1 MMLFGVSL
9 VASFLAGSLAL
20 FAPCCITF
28 LFPSYLGTIFRDRT
42 KVIYYTLI
50 FALGLAVIL
59 VPVALGFRF
68 FILFLDTYHKSIY
81 YLGAVV
87 MIVMG
92 IMTVKPFFKMPKFF
106 NMPKFDPEINTGSVF
121 SLGVMSGLT
130 SSCCAPVLLAAVT
143 LISLS
148 PSTFQALIVAM
159 AYVMGIVAPLFIMSI
174 LYEKITNKIEGTNQR
189 KISQILKY
197 VGAGIFII
205 TGILMAIFNYFDK
218 IQMNQMEPLTRP
230 LRLWVFEISKLFQ
243 NSWIDLGVF
252 SLIIIILIILILN
265 SRRSND
271 Q

>member
-28 LFPSYLGTIFRDRT
+28 LFPSYLGTIFRDRS

-50 FALGLAVIL
+50 FALGLAVVL

-68 FILFLDTYHKSIY
+68 AISFLDTYHKGIY
-81 YLGAVV
+81 YVGAVV

-106 NMPKFDPEINTGSVF
+106 EMPKFNKEINTGSIF
-121 SLGVMSGLT
+121 ALGVMSGLT

-148 PSTFQALIVAM
+148 PSTLQALIVAL
-159 AYVMGIVAPLFIMSI
+159 AYVVGIVAPLFIMSVV
-174 LYEKITNKIEGTNQR
+174 YQKVTNKIEGPNQR
-189 KISQILKY
+189 KISRVLKY
-197 VGAGIFII
+197 IGAGIFII
-205 TGILMAIFNYFDK
+205 TGILMAIFNFFDQ

-230 LRLWVFEISKLFQ
+230 LRLWVFNISKIFQ
-243 NSWIDLGVF
+243 NSWLDLGVF
-252 SLIIIILIILILN
+252 ILIVSLVIILIKTN
-265 SRRSND
+265 FKKS
-271 Q
+271 

>member
-50 FALGLAVIL
+50 FALGLAVVL

-68 FILFLDTYHKSIY
+68 AISFLDTYHKGIY
-81 YLGAVV
+81 YLGAIV

-92 IMTVKPFFKMPKFF
+92 IMTVKPMFHLPKFFSMPKF
-106 NMPKFDPEINTGSVF
+106 NPEINTGSVF
-121 SLGVMSGLT
+121 GLGVMSGLT

-148 PSTFQALIVAM
+148 PSTLQALVVAM
-159 AYVMGIVAPLFIMSI
+159 AYVMGIVAPLFIMSVV
-174 LYEKITNKIEGTNQR
+174 YQKVTDKIEGPNQR
-189 KISQILKY
+189 KISNILKH
-197 VGAGIFII
+197 VGAGIFIT
-205 TGILMAIFNYFDK
+205 TGILMAIFNYFDQ

-243 NSWIDLGVF
+243 NSWLDLGVF
-252 SLIIIILIILILN
+252 ILIIILVIVLVKTNLKK
-265 SRRSND
+265 SS
-271 Q
+271 

>member
-42 KVIYYTLI
+42 KVIYYTLV
-50 FALGLAVIL
+50 FALGLAVVL

-68 FILFLDTYHKSIY
+68 AISFLDTYHKGIY
-81 YLGAVV
+81 YIGAGV
-87 MIVMG
+87 MIIMG
-92 IMTVKPFFKMPKFF
+92 VMTVKPFFKMPKFF
-106 NMPKFDPEINTGSVF
+106 SMPKFNPEINTGSVF
-121 SLGVMSGLT
+121 GLGVMSGLT

-148 PSTFQALIVAM
+148 PSTFQALVVAL
-159 AYVMGIVAPLFIMSI
+159 AYVMGIVAPLFIMSV
-174 LYEKITNKIEGTNQR
+174 LYRKITDKIEGPNQR
-189 KISQILKY
+189 KISNILKY
-197 VGAGIFII
+197 IGAGIFII
-205 TGILMAIFNYFDK
+205 AGVLMAIFNYFDQ

-243 NSWIDLGVF
+243 NSWLDLGVF
-252 SLIIIILIILILN
+252 VLIIILITILVKAN
-265 SRRSND
+265 FTKS
-271 Q
+271 

>member
-42 KVIYYTLI
+42 KVIYYTFV

-68 FILFLDTYHKSIY
+68 AISFLDTYHKGIY
-81 YLGAVV
+81 YLGALV

-92 IMTVKPFFKMPKFF
+92 IMTVKPLFKMPKFF
-106 NMPKFDPEINTGSVF
+106 DMPKFNPEINTGSVF
-121 SLGVMSGLT
+121 ALGVMSGLT

-148 PSTFQALIVAM
+148 PSTLQALIVAL

-174 LYEKITNKIEGTNQR
+174 LYQKITNKIEGPNQR

-197 VGAGIFII
+197 IGAGIFII
-205 TGILMAIFNYFDK
+205 TGILMAIFNYFDQ

-230 LRLWVFEISKLFQ
+230 LRLWVFEISKIFQ
-243 NSWIDLGVF
+243 NPWMDLGVF
-252 SLIIIILIILILN
+252 VSIIILLVFLLKINIKK
-265 SRRSND
+265 S
-271 Q
+271 